1 MVERPPLFA
10 RLDMYAA
17 VFPSGLQVKN
27 PPAPPAMGVLGD
39 PESGVRTRPLLAS
52 TYERVAALTNCGAG
66 TSPKLLTVLGWFMS
80 VRSLTTTELLPCS
93 VTTARLRTGVGAGRG
108 DAVAEEKAEG
118 EAEGDGAFATG
129 VGELQAEAIS
139 AVIISARIHT
149 AAFMSLQQ

>member
-1 MVERPPLFA
+1 MVERFPLFT

-17 VFPSGLQVKN
+17 VFPSGLHAKSDL
-27 PPAPPAMGVLGD
+27 APPAIGVLGD
-39 PESGVRTRPLLAS
+39 PESGVRTRPLFAS

-108 DAVAEEKAEG
+108 DAVAEGK
-118 EAEGDGAFATG
+118 AEGDGAFATG
-129 VGELQAEAIS
+129 VGELQAVAIS